1 MASIVLLLSELLK
14 HQSPD
19 PHFLSSPPPPPPPP
33 PPPSAASAPPYSPAN
48 WVVSEKSPRNAMD
61 NCNKEKEEAAVDEDL
76 PESMF
81 CADLVWP

>member
-19 PHFLSSPPPPPPPP
+19 PHFLLSPP
-33 PPPSAASAPPYSPAN
+33 PPPSAASAPSHSPAN